1 MSLDSIHANT
11 WEFKH
16 DKPRTAPPLNGEL
29 LQDYCLTLQ
38 QLCHSA
44 AVEPEFVLE
53 LVEYEVLV
61 PKGQHAVN
69 WHFQAGDLARL
80 RRAQRLMRDFELN
93 LSGLA
98 LVMLLL
104 DEVSELRGS
113 G

>member
-1 MSLDSIHANT
+1 MTNH
-11 WEFKH
+11 EQ
-16 DKPRTAPPLNGEL
+16 PPVLTGEL

-44 AVEPEFVLE
+44 AVEPDFVLE
-53 LVEYEVLV
+53 LVEYEVLE
-61 PKGQHAVN
+61 PQGQHAVN
-69 WHFQAGDLARL
+69 CRFQAEDLARL
-80 RRAQRLMRDFELN
+80 RRAQRLIWDFELN

-98 LVMLLL
+98 LVMRLL

>member
-1 MSLDSIHANT
+1 MTYQKQTPALT
-11 WEFKH
+11 
-16 DKPRTAPPLNGEL
+16 GEL

-53 LVEYEVLV
+53 LVEYEVLE
-61 PKGQHAVN
+61 PQGQRTVN
-69 WHFQAGDLARL
+69 WRFQAVDLARL
-80 RRAQRLMRDFELN
+80 RRAQRLIRDFELN

-98 LVMLLL
+98 LVMQLL

-113 G
+113 EG

>member
-1 MSLDSIHANT
+1 MTHH
-11 WEFKH
+11 KQ
-16 DKPRTAPPLNGEL
+16 PPALTGEL

-53 LVEYEVLV
+53 LVEYEILE
-61 PKGQHAVN
+61 PQGQYAVT
-69 WHFQAGDLARL
+69 WHFKAEDLARL
-80 RRAQRLMRDFELN
+80 RRTQRLMRDFELN

-98 LVMLLL
+98 LVMRLL

>member
-1 MSLDSIHANT
+1 MTNH
-11 WEFKH
+11 EQ
-16 DKPRTAPPLNGEL
+16 PPVLTGEL

-53 LVEYEVLV
+53 LVEYEVLE
-61 PKGQHAVN
+61 PQGQRAVS
-69 WHFQAGDLARL
+69 WRFQAGDLARL

-93 LSGLA
+93 LTGLA
-98 LVMLLL
+98 LVMRLL

-113 G
+113 D